1 MSMATGPAV
10 RDSARTRVVRA
21 TFNAAAAHFDD
32 PQLFF
37 WDHCGA
43 RTVTQAGVAPG
54 HRVLDVCC
62 GTGAS
67 ALPAAA
73 QAAPDGSVLGV
84 DLADRPLAQARLK
97 ARRRRLTNVR
107 FVRGDMTALDQPDAA
122 YDVVICVLGLYFAVD
137 LPAVVA
143 ELWRVVR
150 PGGVLAVTTW
160 GARAL
165 EPGNGMYLDAVGT
178 VRPDL
183 RPASIPWERI
193 DSSAKLAEVFAA
205 AGLPPPA
212 VERET
217 VTHPTDPDAFWTVV
231 LGSGY
236 RLLVDAMDRLAASRV
251 RAILSQRMT
260 DEHVDRL
267 TADLLYAR
275 VRKPA

>member
-1 MSMATGPAV
+1 MATGPAV
-10 RDSARTRVVRA
+10 RDGTRARLVRA
-21 TFNAAAAHFDD
+21 TFNAAAEHFDD

-43 RTVTQAGVAPG
+43 RTVALAGVAPG

-73 QAAPDGSVLGV
+73 RVAPVGSVVGI
-84 DLADRPLAQARLK
+84 DIADGPLARARVK
-97 ARRRRLTNVR
+97 AARQGLTNVR
-107 FVRGDMTALDQPDAA
+107 FVRGEMTALDQPDAT
-122 YDVVICVLGLYFAVD
+122 YDVVLCVLGLYFAVE

-150 PGGVLAVTTW
+150 PGGTLAVTTW

-165 EPGNGMYLDAVGT
+165 EPGNAMYLDAVGA

-193 DSSAKLAEVFAA
+193 NSPEKLAGVFAA
-205 AGLPPPA
+205 AGLPAPA

-217 VTHPTDPDAFWTVV
+217 VTRPTDPDAFWTVI

-236 RLLVDAMDRLAASRV
+236 RLLVDAMDRIAASRV
-251 RAILSQRMT
+251 RAALRERMT
-260 DEHVDRL
+260 EERVDRL

-275 VRKPA
+275 AAKRA